1 MSTDLSL
8 SELREG
14 YAAGTLDPVA
24 VTEAYLDRIAREN
37 PRLNAYVAVT
47 AETAR
52 EAAEASAARWRAGR
66 PASPIDGAP
75 IAVKDNIDMAGIVTT
90 NGLPGGRRAVA
101 DGPVIARLREA
112 GAVLLGKTNL
122 HEAAFGTTTF
132 NPHWGMTHN
141 PHREGWTAGGSSGGS
156 GTAVA
161 AGLAAAALGSDTMGS
176 VRLPAAYC
184 GCFGLKPTQGA
195 VSLEGVAPLAP
206 SLDHVGPLA
215 RTAEDALVLLEVM
228 AGRPAGPEGSWH
240 PVRLAAFDRVPLEPD
255 VEDAMPAF
263 DLPALD
269 WPDYDASA
277 ARKAGLLVIEA
288 EAFAALGIPDG
299 ASDELAGL
307 SRLWREAGARAA
319 GGGARK
325 RYGASGRTPPSASA
339 MPSSSRR
346 SRPCGP
352 FPRSRKA
359 PANQAELLAFA
370 NLTGLPALAFP
381 SGRMA
386 SGMPF
391 ALQAIAGRAG
401 SGAGGG
407 QPGVRQYKKQ
417 VGACWIKHCRTNKLP
432 FFPSMPFRNTPGSG
446 RPVRS
451 SEREPTVLRCEPRHS
466 RHPGLA
472 PGTIFRPFRRPGR
485 GRNDI
490 RRGWAPDRGPGQLT
504 AVLEMTG
511 LLLVGIGAA
520 GRQWQFVHEL

>member
-47 AETAR
+47 AEAAR

-288 EAFAALGIPDG
+288 EAFAALGIPEG
-299 ASDELAGL
+299 ASEELRSFL
-307 SRLWREAGARAA
+307 D
-319 GGGARK
+319 
-325 RYGASGRTPPSASA
+325 YGAKLAPERLVAARETV
-339 MPSSSRR
+339 RR
-346 SRPCGP
+346 VREDAAERIDDAVIIAPVAPCGP

-359 PANQAELLAFA
+359 PSNQAELLAFA

-386 SGMPF
+386 NGMPF
-391 ALQAIAGRAG
+391 ALQAIAG
-401 SGAGGG
+401 
-407 QPGVRQYKKQ
+407 
-417 VGACWIKHCRTNKLP
+417 
-432 FFPSMPFRNTPGSG
+432 
-446 RPVRS
+446 
-451 SEREPTVLRCEPRHS
+451 
-466 RHPGLA
+466 
-472 PGTIFRPFRRPGR
+472 PGR
-485 GRNDI
+485 E
-490 RRGWAPDRGPGQLT
+490 A
-504 AVLEMTG
+504 A
-511 LLLVGIGAA
+511 LVAA
-520 GRQWQFVHEL
+520 SRVFGSIKNR

>member
-14 YAAGTLDPVA
+14 YAAGCLDPVA
-24 VTEAYLDRIAREN
+24 VTETYLYRIAREN

-75 IAVKDNIDMAGIVTT
+75 IAVKDNIDMAGVVTT
-90 NGLPGGRRAVA
+90 NGLPGGRRAAA
-101 DGPVIARLREA
+101 DAPVIARLREA

-156 GTAVA
+156 GAAVA

-195 VSLEGVAPLAP
+195 VPLEGVAPLAP
-206 SLDHVGPLA
+206 SLDHAGPLA

-277 ARKAGLLVIEA
+277 ARKAALLVIEA

-299 ASDELAGL
+299 SSDELRGYLDYGAKLAPG
-307 SRLWREAGARAA
+307 RLAAAREAVRRIREDAA
-319 GGGARK
+319 GRIGNAVII
-325 RYGASGRTPPSASA
+325 APVAT
-339 MPSSSRR
+339 
-346 SRPCGP
+346 CGP

-359 PANQAELLAFA
+359 PANQAELLACA

-381 SGRMA
+381 CGRMA
-386 SGMPF
+386 NGMPF
-391 ALQAIAGRAG
+391 ALQAIAG
-401 SGAGGG
+401 
-407 QPGVRQYKKQ
+407 
-417 VGACWIKHCRTNKLP
+417 
-432 FFPSMPFRNTPGSG
+432 
-446 RPVRS
+446 
-451 SEREPTVLRCEPRHS
+451 
-466 RHPGLA
+466 
-472 PGTIFRPFRRPGR
+472 PGR
-485 GRNDI
+485 
-490 RRGWAPDRGPGQLT
+490 
-504 AVLEMTG
+504 E
-511 LLLVGIGAA
+511 AA
-520 GRQWQFVHEL
+520 LAAASRMFGDDVA